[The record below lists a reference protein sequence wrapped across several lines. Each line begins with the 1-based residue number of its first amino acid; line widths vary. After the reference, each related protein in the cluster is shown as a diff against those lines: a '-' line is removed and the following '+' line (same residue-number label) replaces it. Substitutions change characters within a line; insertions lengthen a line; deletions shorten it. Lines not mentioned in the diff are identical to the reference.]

1 MISAVFQDS
10 GIFRCY
16 MHFVKSEDSGNES
29 VFAAFFSISLAIVS
43 GPGDFPFFRLLMAAL
58 ISSSEIDSSSGEG
71 SLLVLAMLATFVV
84 LLYKLL

>member
-10 GIFRCY
+10 GIFRCS

-29 VFAAFFSISLAIVS
+29 VFAAFFSISFAIVS

-58 ISSSEIDSSSGEG
+58 ISSSGIDCSVRGHYWFW
-71 SLLVLAMLATFVV
+71 LCLPCLFV